1 MKFANV
7 TYGSTPKDTKTY
19 TYVVND
25 NVRKGDKLISIVK
38 HYQSGKVFAT
48 TSVAASTSKFLSQ
61 DEIEVLKDKKLTTE
75 TMTASYTGKELGIEK
90 TIQGKGGKFVAGGKS
105 THDEQGNYIVGAR
118 EEAAR
123 GEALLLAERQGAKLA
138 ETAKTTSAI
147 ERADRYNSATGNK
160 PQQPP
165 MPSGSFEEYSRKF
178 KEQ

>member
-7 TYGSTPKDTKTY
+7 TYGSTPKDTKAY

-38 HYQSGKVFAT
+38 HYRSGKVFAT

-61 DEIEVLKDKKLTTE
+61 EEISVLKDKKLTAE

-90 TIQGKGGKFVAGGKS
+90 TIQGKGGKFVVGGKS

-147 ERADRYNSATGNK
+147 ERADRYNSDTGNK

-165 MPSGSFEEYSRKF
+165 MPSGSFEEYSKKF

>member
-7 TYGSTPKDTKTY
+7 TYGSQPKDTKTY

-25 NVRKGDKLISIVK
+25 NVRTGDRLVSVVK
-38 HYQSGKVFAT
+38 HYRSGKVFAT
-48 TSVAASTSKFLSQ
+48 TSVAASTSKFISG
-61 DEIEVLKDKKLTTE
+61 DKIKELEGKGLVPE
-75 TMTASYTGKELGIEK
+75 TMTAAYTGKELGIGK
-90 TIQGKGGKFVAGGKS
+90 TIQGEGGKFIKGGKS

-118 EEAAR
+118 EEAVR
-123 GEALLLAERQGAKLA
+123 GEALLLAERQGAELA

-147 ERADRYNSATGNK
+147 ERADRYNSATGNR

-165 MPSGSFEEYSRKF
+165 KPSGTFEEYSRKF

>member
-38 HYQSGKVFAT
+38 HYRSGKVFAT

-61 DEIEVLKDKKLTTE
+61 EEISVLKDKKLTAE

-90 TIQGKGGKFVAGGKS
+90 TIQGKGGKFVVGGKS

-118 EEAAR
+118 EEEAR

-138 ETAKTTSAI
+138 ETAKTTRAI

>member
-48 TSVAASTSKFLSQ
+48 TSVAASTSKFISP
-61 DEIEVLKDKKLTTE
+61 EEAREMAAKGVTPTE
-75 TMTASYTGKELGIEK
+75 MGSSYTGKELGIEK
-90 TIQGKGGKFVAGGKS
+90 TIQGKGGKFVVGGKS

-165 MPSGSFEEYSRKF
+165 MPSGSFEEYSKKF